1 VEQAPAVALPWV
13 ERLAARYGA
22 WLALAAGA
30 ASSLAFAPAGL
41 YPLSILGPALLFL
54 LWEGRRPAAAA
65 LIGFAYA
72 FGLFLAGTYW
82 IYIAVHEVGKAPAWL
97 AVFLL
102 LGLVSI
108 MAAYFALL
116 GALAARLVPR
126 PTALRWLAFLPGGW
140 LLVEWLRGWLF
151 SGFPWLAIGYAHIDS
166 PLAGL
171 APVAGI
177 HAVTLAAALT
187 AGAVVALVHGST
199 RERVAAAVAVAVTW
213 AAAAALGGRAW
224 TEPSGPPID
233 VAIVQAAVPQDDKW
247 ADANRDAILDRFRD
261 MTRPVLG
268 RRLIVWPE
276 AAIPVLAHEAGPY
289 LAAMWTEA
297 QRAGSDLVLG
307 LLRYDFDNSH
317 YYNGVLALAGEEA
330 GWYYKR
336 RLVPFGEFF
345 PVPDFIR
352 SWMRL
357 MSLAYADMTPGAA
370 DQPALAAGGVK
381 VGVTVCYEDAYG
393 AEQLAVL
400 REAELLINVTNNAWF
415 GDSTAPH
422 QQMQMARFR
431 ALEAG
436 RYLVRATSNG
446 ITGIIGPDGQVVA
459 RAPQFVPDVLL
470 GEARPFTGLT
480 PYARTGNW
488 PVLLLASLMVL
499 AAVGAT
505 AAGDR
510 RRRSLNAASR

>member
-1 VEQAPAVALPWV
+1 MALPWV

-22 WLALAAGA
+22 WLSLAAGA
-30 ASSLAFAPAGL
+30 ASSLAFAPAAL
-41 YPLSILGPALLFL
+41 YPLAVLCPALLFL
-54 LWEGRRPAAAA
+54 LWEGRRPGAAA

-102 LGLVSI
+102 LGLVAI

-116 GALAARLVPR
+116 GALAARLLPR
-126 PTALRWLAFLPGGW
+126 GSALRWLAFLPGGW
-140 LLVEWLRGWLF
+140 MLVEWLRGWLF

-171 APVAGI
+171 APVGGI
-177 HAVTLAAALT
+177 HAVTLASAIT
-187 AGAVVALVHGST
+187 AGAIVALVHGGA
-199 RERVAAAVAVAVTW
+199 RERVTAAVVAAAIWST
-213 AAAAALGGRAW
+213 AAALGGRAW
-224 TEPSGPPID
+224 TEPAGPPVS

-247 ADANRDAILDRFRD
+247 ADENRDRILAQYRD
-261 MTRPVLG
+261 ITRPVLG

-276 AAIPVLAHEAGPY
+276 ASIPVLAHEAGPY
-289 LAAMWTEA
+289 LAAMWSEA

-307 LLRYDFDNSH
+307 LLRFDFDTRH
-317 YYNGVLALAGEEA
+317 YYNGVLALSGEEA

-352 SWMRL
+352 RWMRL
-357 MSLAYADMTPGAA
+357 MNLAYADMTAGAD
-370 DQPALAAGGVK
+370 DQPALSAAGVK
-381 VGVTVCYEDAYG
+381 IGVTVCYEDAYG
-393 AEQLAVL
+393 SEQLAVL
-400 REAELLINVTNNAWF
+400 GEARLLVNVTNNAWF

-422 QQMQMARFR
+422 QQLQMARFR

-446 ITGIIGPDGQVVA
+446 ISAIVGPDGQVVA
-459 RAPQFVPDVLL
+459 RAAQFVPEVLL

-488 PVLLLASLMVL
+488 PVLAFALLLVGV
-499 AAVGAT
+499 AALGAALRGRG
-505 AAGDR
+505 AAPSAAPGRPRAR
-510 RRRSLNAASR
+510 RD

>member
-1 VEQAPAVALPWV
+1 MARAPATTLPWV

-30 ASSLAFAPAGL
+30 ACSLAFAPAGL
-41 YPLSILGPALLFL
+41 YPLAVLCPALLMM
-54 LWEGRRPAAAA
+54 LWEGRRPGAAAS
-65 LIGFAYA
+65 IGFAYA
-72 FGLFLAGTYW
+72 CGLFLAGTYW

-102 LGLVSI
+102 LGLVAI

-116 GALAARLVPR
+116 GALAAWLVPR
-126 PTALRWLAFLPGGW
+126 GGALRWLAFLPAGW
-140 LLVEWLRGWLF
+140 TLVEWLRGWLF
-151 SGFPWLAIGYAHIDS
+151 SGFPWLALGYAHIES

-177 HAVTLAAALT
+177 HAVTFASALT
-187 AGAVVALVHGST
+187 AGALVALVQGSA
-199 RERVAAAVAVAVTW
+199 RERVAAAIVVAAVW
-213 AAAAALGGRAW
+213 SAAAAVGGRAW
-224 TEPSGPPID
+224 TTPSGPPID

-247 ADANRDAILDRFRD
+247 ADENRDRILALYRD

-276 AAIPVLAHEAGPY
+276 ASIPVLAHQAGPY
-289 LAAMWTEA
+289 LAAMWDEA

-307 LLRYDFDNSH
+307 LLRYDFETGH
-317 YYNGVLALAGEEA
+317 YYNGVLALSGGEA

-345 PVPDFIR
+345 PVPDVVR
-352 SWMRL
+352 RWMRL
-357 MSLAYADMTPGAA
+357 MNLAYTDMTPGAD
-370 DQPALAAGGVK
+370 DQPALSAAGVK

-393 AEQLAVL
+393 ADQLAVL
-400 REAELLINVTNNAWF
+400 READLLINVTNNAWF

-422 QQMQMARFR
+422 QQLQMARFR

-446 ITGIIGPDGQVVA
+446 ITGIIGPDGSVVA

-480 PYARTGNW
+480 PYARTGNA
-488 PVLLLASLMVL
+488 PVLTL
-499 AAVGAT
+499 AALLLVV
-505 AAGDR
+505 
-510 RRRSLNAASR
+510 AASEAAARRGGRRASR

>member
-1 VEQAPAVALPWV
+1 MALPWV
-13 ERLAARYGA
+13 EGIAARYGA

-30 ASSLAFAPAGL
+30 ACSLAFAPAGL
-41 YPLSILGPALLFL
+41 YPLAILCPALLFM
-54 LWEGRRPAAAA
+54 LWEGRRPGDAA

-102 LGLVSI
+102 LGLVAI

-116 GALAARLVPR
+116 GALAAWLVPR
-126 PTALRWLAFLPGGW
+126 GGALRWLAFLPGGW
-140 LLVEWLRGWLF
+140 VLVEWLRGWLF
-151 SGFPWLAIGYAHIDS
+151 SGFPWLAAGYAHIDS

-177 HAVTLAAALT
+177 HAVTLASALT
-187 AGAVVALVHGST
+187 AGAVVALVQGST
-199 RERVAAAVAVAVTW
+199 RERVSAAVVVALCW
-213 AAAAALGGRAW
+213 SAASALGGRAW
-224 TEPSGPPID
+224 TDPSGPPID

-247 ADANRDAILDRFRD
+247 ADENRDRILAQYRD

-276 AAIPVLAHEAGPY
+276 ASIPVLAHEAGPY
-289 LAAMWTEA
+289 LASMWAEA

-307 LLRYDFDNSH
+307 LLRYDFDTSH
-317 YYNGVLALAGEEA
+317 YYNGVLALSGEET

-345 PVPDFIR
+345 PVPDFVR
-352 SWMRL
+352 RWMRL
-357 MSLAYADMTPGAA
+357 MSLAYTDMTPGAD
-370 DQPALAAGGVK
+370 DQPALSAAGVK

-393 AEQLAVL
+393 ADQLAVL

-422 QQMQMARFR
+422 QQMQIARFR

-446 ITGIIGPDGQVVA
+446 ISGIIGPDGEVVA
-459 RAPQFVPDVLL
+459 RAAQFVPEVLL

-488 PVLLLASLMVL
+488 PVLALAGLLVLLA
-499 AAVGAT
+499 
-505 AAGDR
+505 AAGR
-510 RRRSLNAASR
+510 RPPRAPLTGASR